1 METRRSE
8 AEGPLSTRVAA
19 VDDAPPTPPA
29 PTTGRRKAGPVREW
43 LVVSASGWSYQEEV
57 GKHSIMRRMGLP
69 SRDLRVLDTLL
80 SYPSTILGRE
90 RAVVIKLEHIRV
102 IVTATEV
109 LIPNFR
115 DPLVAAFVQDL
126 KSRVSTSISPQQD
139 VSTSRSPPFPDVCV
153 SPTQTARDSS
163 NDCMTL
169 QTLMSAHDRQEPSTG
184 VKTDEVVYMGTKVLP
199 FEFRALE
206 VCLESA
212 CKFLESEASELE
224 KEAYPTLDELTSQIN
239 SLNLERVRQ
248 IKNHLVA
255 LSVRV
260 QKVRDE
266 IEHLLDDD
274 MDMAEMH
281 LTEKLLH
288 QSERGSSKLENSVEP
303 DKESD
308 ELESDAANGKENAG
322 GFDAD
327 IHELEMLLEA
337 YFMQVDG
344 TLRKLS
350 TLRDYVDDTEDYINI
365 MLDDKQNHLL
375 QMGVILSMA
384 TILITVGILVTGIFA
399 INIHIPLYDSPY
411 ITFEETVGALVG
423 GSIILF
429 IIAIWW
435 GRRSGI
441 LQ

>member
-126 KSRVSTSISPQQD
+126 KSRVSTSISPQQ
-139 VSTSRSPPFPDVCV
+139 
-153 SPTQTARDSS
+153 
-163 NDCMTL
+163 
-169 QTLMSAHDRQEPSTG
+169 
-184 VKTDEVVYMGTKVLP
+184 
-199 FEFRALE
+199 
-206 VCLESA
+206 
-212 CKFLESEASELE
+212 ASELE